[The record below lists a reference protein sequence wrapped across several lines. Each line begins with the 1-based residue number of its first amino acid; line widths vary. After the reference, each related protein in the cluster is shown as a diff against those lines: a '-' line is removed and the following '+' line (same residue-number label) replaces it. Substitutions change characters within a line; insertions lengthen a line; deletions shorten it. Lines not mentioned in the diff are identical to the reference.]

1 MISTKI
7 TVEPLLAQYCYA
19 KYSSDPEG
27 SMPVRFADHLDVYH
41 LVYNLLEKR
50 PVNCP
55 RDNGNLEIVLPDR
68 RQGDVPGGKSPERF
82 NYLGQRSQG
91 IINKKLKLMMRAEL
105 HDFIDENKHRFGID
119 QLQSVHCFMKKYCID
134 SLSEDALL
142 KDYQR
147 WRDRVRRS
155 SLKRPYKKK

>member
-1 MISTKI
+1 MITTKI
-7 TVEPLLAQYCYA
+7 TVEPHLAQYCYA

-50 PVNCP
+50 PVNC
-55 RDNGNLEIVLPDR
+55 
-68 RQGDVPGGKSPERF
+68 QGDVPGGKSPERF

>member
-1 MISTKI
+1 
-7 TVEPLLAQYCYA
+7 
-19 KYSSDPEG
+19 
-27 SMPVRFADHLDVYH
+27 MPVRFADHLDVYH

-91 IINKKLKLMMRAEL
+91 IINKKLKLMMREL
-105 HDFIDENKHRFGID
+105 IDFQILRIFPSKIRQN
-119 QLQSVHCFMKKYCID
+119 SVIFPSILPPKKD
-134 SLSEDALL
+134 N
-142 KDYQR
+142 
-147 WRDRVRRS
+147 
-155 SLKRPYKKK
+155 

>member
-1 MISTKI
+1 MITTKI
-7 TVEPLLAQYCYA
+7 TVEPHLAQYCYA

-68 RQGDVPGGKSPERF
+68 RQGDVPGGKSPGAF
-82 NYLGQRSQG
+82 
-91 IINKKLKLMMRAEL
+91 
-105 HDFIDENKHRFGID
+105 
-119 QLQSVHCFMKKYCID
+119 QLPGPAQPGDH
-134 SLSEDALL
+134 
-142 KDYQR
+142 Q
-147 WRDRVRRS
+147 
-155 SLKRPYKKK
+155 